1 MQLWALEVLRGSDD
15 EVWYSEAVG
24 LVLFIR
30 RTQVQWMG
38 ASQSGTR
45 DASAKARLEMV
56 IASAPIVSGW
66 VMPPSLDSKLASH
79 VSLTQTFCL
88 QCIFLF
94 VFV

>member
-1 MQLWALEVLRGSDD
+1 MGLTTRRG
-15 EVWYSEAVG
+15 AVKRVAW
-24 LVLFIR
+24 LVSCIR
-30 RTQVQWMG
+30 KTQVKWMG

-45 DASAKARLEMV
+45 DASAKARVEMV

-66 VMPPSLDSKLASH
+66 VTPPSLDCKLASH
-79 VSLTQTFCL
+79 VSLTQTFGLFFCL